1 MKRKIK
7 FGKILIVIF
16 LTCLIWV
23 WADLAKTE
31 EVPFYNGI
39 ITIDKSAN
47 PNLWA
52 SFDDEPAVSLK
63 QIVLKGAASKIAE
76 AERKLRDGSWTLEF
90 FLNAAQEDM
99 AEPGPHVLD
108 VPSFL
113 KKSNEIKQLG
123 LTVVSCD
130 PNTLDVKVVK
140 LVKKSLTLECLD
152 ESGTSLRTES
162 IEPPK
167 VEMLAPEDWSGTNLR
182 AYVLLSRVD
191 KEQARLVAITKRPY
205 IKLAPGQTRE
215 ASVTVKVK
223 LPPTEKGLQ
232 KYNVTA
238 TIGFVF
244 SANLVGEY
252 GIELLNPSEL
262 ATVNIKAT
270 AAAKKAYEDE
280 PYQMILHILDK
291 DKNITDEQRK
301 KVIYTFPEEFVRS
314 DEIELDQPPAQ
325 AKFILTPRPSAEA
338 K

>member
-1 MKRKIK
+1 
-7 FGKILIVIF
+7 
-16 LTCLIWV
+16 
-23 WADLAKTE
+23 LAKTE

-39 ITIDKSAN
+39 IIIDKTAN

-63 QIVLKGAASKIAE
+63 QIVLKGSASKIAE
-76 AERKLRDGSWTLEF
+76 AERKLRDGSWVLEF
-90 FLNAAQEDM
+90 FLNAVQEEMTDS
-99 AEPGPHVLD
+99 GLHVLD
-108 VPSFL
+108 VPDFL
-113 KKSNEIKQLG
+113 KKSSVIEQLG

-152 ESGTSLRTES
+152 ESDTSLRVES

-167 VEMLAPEDWSGTNLR
+167 IEMLAPEDWSGTNLR
-182 AYVLLSRVD
+182 AYVLLSRID
-191 KEQARLVAITKRPY
+191 KEQARRVAITKTPY
-205 IKLAPGQTRE
+205 IKLAPGQTRD
-215 ASVTVKVK
+215 APVTVKVK
-223 LPPTEKGLQ
+223 LPPTEKGLE

-244 SANLVGEY
+244 SANLVGGY

-270 AAAKKAYEDE
+270 AAARKAYEDE

-291 DKNITDEQRK
+291 DKNITGEQRK

-325 AKFILTPRPSAEA
+325 AKFILTPRASAEVE
-338 K
+338 